1 MQQLRINMLR
11 WNHTSNARAGQRD
24 RERGRGREWDTRGV
38 CATSAA
44 AWHNLVGHRPTIYC
58 FIKYP
63 ADDPHLI
70 NVNCT
75 CHPLHFGPK
84 MIICLSTSSWKL
96 RLGHFNF
103 SLFCFWPWWPS
114 LFWLM
119 GLFSLLAFTSVYVS
133 LFTSCCWHKNFISYR
148 ISCCASC
155 CQSRMHDA
163 SCTVCK
169 LNHAKFVIKTIQ
181 LRLVKEEDDT

>member
-1 MQQLRINMLR
+1 MQEQ
-11 WNHTSNARAGQRD
+11 D
-24 RERGRGREWDTRGV
+24 REVEREREGVGDTRGV

-44 AWHNLVGHRPTIYC
+44 ACHNLVGHRPTIYC

-84 MIICLSTSSWKL
+84 IIICLSTSSWKF

-103 SLFCFWPWWPS
+103 FLFCFWPWWPS

-119 GLFSLLAFTSVYVS
+119 GLFTLLAFTSVYVS
-133 LFTSCCWHKNFISYR
+133 LFTSLVVGIKISFRTGYPVAR
-148 ISCCASC
+148 PAVSQGC
-155 CQSRMHDA
+155 MTH
-163 SCTVCK
+163 
-169 LNHAKFVIKTIQ
+169 HAQFAN
-181 LRLVKEEDDT
+181 